1 MKVNFQIINSF
12 DDNVNLKENLLSFL
26 KETFDESISMTIEIE
41 EKPNK
46 IEEWSIF
53 DWVEVKYNY
62 LLENNKF
69 IAGFN
74 LEVPEDNIAII
85 SEFGQKLQDNENMYL
100 ILKYNDEVT
109 QKEYKNY
116 AKEIYDL
123 EMGLREIISFI
134 FLNTYKEDY
143 YNLLKEIK
151 VKAQHLDK
159 NNIPNKEYYESHFE
173 NEFFF
178 LLFSDYLKIS
188 ELKELKS
195 LDLIEII
202 TNSNDYDDLKQ
213 KIQNRGIVKE
223 KYQDFLAGIKQNIDS
238 IEKMRNCIAHNRSFT
253 ETVINNYVEAKENL
267 EHDINEFWD
276 EEKNNNKYYFANSK

>member
-1 MKVNFQIINSF
+1 MKVNFQIIHSF

-26 KETFDESISMTIEIE
+26 KETFDESTTMTIEIE
-41 EKPNK
+41 EKQDK

-53 DWVEVKYNY
+53 NWVEVKYNY
-62 LLENNKF
+62 LSENNKY

-74 LEVPEDNIAII
+74 LEVPEGNIAII
-85 SEFGQKLQDNENMYL
+85 SEFGQKLQDDDNIYL

-134 FLNTYKEDY
+134 FLNSYKEDY
-143 YNLLKEIK
+143 YNLLRETRVK
-151 VKAQHLDK
+151 VQPLDK

-178 LLFSDYLKIS
+178 LLFSDYIKIS

-213 KIQNRGIVKE
+213 KIQNRGIVKKE
-223 KYQDFLAGIKQNIDS
+223 YQDFLAGIKENLDP
-238 IEKMRNCIAHNRSFT
+238 IENLRNCIAHNRSFT
-253 ETVINNYVEAKENL
+253 DKIINNYVKVKKILGDKIDNFWNEVKNEN
-267 EHDINEFWD
+267 
-276 EEKNNNKYYFANSK
+276 

>member
-1 MKVNFQIINSF
+1 MKVNFQIIHSF

-26 KETFDESISMTIEIE
+26 KETFDESTTVTIEIE
-41 EKPNK
+41 EKQDK

-62 LLENNKF
+62 LSENNKY

-74 LEVPEDNIAII
+74 LEIPEGNMTII
-85 SEFGQKLQDNENMYL
+85 SEFSQKIQDDDNIYL
-100 ILKYNDEVT
+100 VLKYNDDVT
-109 QKEYKNY
+109 KKEYKNY

-143 YNLLKEIK
+143 YNLLREIK
-151 VKAQHLDK
+151 VKVQHLDK
-159 NNIPNKEYYESHFE
+159 NNIPDKEYYESHFE

-178 LLFSDYLKIS
+178 LLFSDYIKIS
-188 ELKELKS
+188 ELKELKY

-202 TNSNDYDDLKQ
+202 TNSNDYNELKR
-213 KIQNRGIVKE
+213 KIQTRGIVKKE
-223 KYQDFLAGIKQNIDS
+223 YQDFLAGIKENIDP
-238 IEKMRNCIAHNRSFT
+238 IENLRNCIAHNRSFT
-253 ETVINNYVEAKENL
+253 DKIINNYVKVKKIL
-267 EHDINEFWD
+267 EDKIDNFWD
-276 EEKNNNKYYFANSK
+276 EVKNEN